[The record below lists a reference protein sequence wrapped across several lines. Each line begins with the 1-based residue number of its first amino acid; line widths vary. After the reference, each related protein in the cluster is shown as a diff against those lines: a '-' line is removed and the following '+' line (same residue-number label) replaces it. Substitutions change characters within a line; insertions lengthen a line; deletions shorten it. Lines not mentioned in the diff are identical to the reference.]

1 MIKMNE
7 IQTTSHQFINTK
19 ILFIF
24 QLSLV
29 DYDPST
35 HDLKTSSLHYFEEED
50 LKVNYK
56 ASSSRMRID
65 RTVTRSDRVE
75 NKNEQW
81 PSIHEADCQQNHRR
95 VWKHYL
101 PLRSVINITGSVTVY
116 CNWLQWDWRHI
127 SKWYWARVSPDSFLL
142 KTCSKN
148 MLHIRFPVS
157 VFCCFRFLCSSR

>member
-29 DYDPST
+29 DYDAST

-56 ASSSRMRID
+56 ASSSRMRTD

-95 VWKHYL
+95 V
-101 PLRSVINITGSVTVY
+101 
-116 CNWLQWDWRHI
+116 
-127 SKWYWARVSPDSFLL
+127 
-142 KTCSKN
+142 
-148 MLHIRFPVS
+148 
-157 VFCCFRFLCSSR
+157 